1 MSRHGQNGQPA
12 SGHCRQQPQGFACHY
27 TAIRRHELILWLGK
41 PMLLAMSL
49 CGQHGIPTTG
59 RALVGRPGQG
69 SRLGAGRVG
78 YREGCRLGPG
88 RFGGQGGELHRDR
101 TTRALAS
108 MVKRGVPQVDVA
120 AVFRTRAKVCHGGI
134 PWANTIWK
142 GPDRFWISF
151 ISGSAAGPCPQP
163 VVAVAV
169 SVPAL
174 PPAVTV
180 FGGSHCGS
188 LLNG

>member
-1 MSRHGQNGQPA
+1 MAVPVKVADWVPA
-12 SGHCRQQPQGFACHY
+12 E
-27 TAIRRHELILWLGK
+27 TATERV
-41 PMLLAMSL
+41 AV
-49 CGQHGIPTTG
+49 
-59 RALVGRPGQG
+59 LVPAA
-69 SRLGAGRVG
+69 SAV
-78 YREGCRLGPG
+78 REVNCTVTAQLTPW
-88 RFGGQGGELHRDR
+88 
-101 TTRALAS
+101 AS